1 MNPYVISFSHP
12 FRKGCRD
19 RVRGGEGE
27 DVLGLGELLDVTWGM
42 GGGRA
47 VAATQEREPHGQGWA
62 GMGREEPGW
71 TPAGHSSGQ
80 VSGGLK

>member
-27 DVLGLGELLDVTWGM
+27 DVLGLGELLDATWGQ
-42 GGGRA
+42 GCSCHSGKGA
-47 VAATQEREPHGQGWA
+47 PWAAK
-62 GMGREEPGW
+62 GREEPGW

>member
-47 VAATQEREPHGQGWA
+47 VAATQEREPHGQRRA
-62 GMGREEPGW
+62 GRSL
-71 TPAGHSSGQ
+71 AGHQQGTAPGRCQ
-80 VSGGLK
+80 GV